1 MKKTLIILVLLLVG
15 FSKVSLAEEYNFSF
29 YKDILLSDDKFAK
42 SDFGLFLEEMYHE
55 DNDTIYGLF
64 KPDNKEFYYF
74 GYCQGRVG
82 GVFVL
87 FSVKEN
93 KPVFHSWEFEC
104 TRSISLDDLNGDGV
118 EALVLYTEVGGMS
131 FSNKYKYL
139 FFYHEGEIELFKY
152 SEYSGKSD
160 GNVVPPIN
168 LSGKILTKYNEKKE
182 KRDEYGWVGISTFK
196 TSQTVIT
203 IPQNTF
209 PSDKNFKKQTT
220 ITYKFDTNDEIEFL
234 KEIVDYVVANS
245 NYEKVDCCTIRLE
258 K

>member
-1 MKKTLIILVLLLVG
+1 MKILLTLFVLLLVG

-29 YKDILLSDDKFAK
+29 YKDILLSDEKFAK
-42 SDFGLFLEEMYHE
+42 SEFGLFLEGMHYE
-55 DNDTIYGLF
+55 NSDTVYGVF
-64 KPDNKEFYYF
+64 KPNNKEFYYF
-74 GYCQGRVG
+74 GVCQGRAG

-104 TRSISLDDLNGDGV
+104 PLFISPDDLNDDGV
-118 EALVLYTEVGGMS
+118 EDLVLYTEVGGMS
-131 FSNKYKYL
+131 FNNEYKYL
-139 FFYHEGEIELFKY
+139 YFYNKGEIELFKY

-160 GNVVPPIN
+160 GNVVLPIN
-168 LSGKILTKYNEKKE
+168 LSGEILKKYNEKKE
-182 KRDEYGWVGISTFK
+182 KRNEHGWVGISTFK
-196 TSQTVIT
+196 TSQTEIT
-203 IPQNTF
+203 IPQNAF

-220 ITYKFDTNDEIEFL
+220 ITYKFETNDEIEFL
-234 KEIVDYVVANS
+234 KEIVDYVVENS

>member
-1 MKKTLIILVLLLVG
+1 MKKTLILLVLLVG
-15 FSKVSLAEEYNFSF
+15 FSKIGFTEDMNFSF
-29 YKDILLSDDKFAK
+29 YKNILLSDKYFAK
-42 SDFGLFLEEMYHE
+42 SEFGLFLEGMHDE
-55 DNDTIYGLF
+55 DFDTIYGVF

-74 GYCQGRVG
+74 GDCRGRVG

-118 EALVLYTEVGGMS
+118 EDLVLYTEVGGMS

-160 GNVVPPIN
+160 GNVVLPIN
-168 LSGKILTKYNEKKE
+168 LSGEILTKYNEKKE

-196 TSQTVIT
+196 SSQTVIT
-203 IPQNTF
+203 IPQNAF
-209 PSDKNFKKQTT
+209 PSDYNFKKQTT
-220 ITYKFDTNDEIEFL
+220 ITYKFETNDEMEFL